1 MVEVPLHLSMKMKRN
16 VPRSSHQD
24 EKCKSSRSEDYEA
37 SRSRTEEEKMQR
49 RREWMLQQERERE
62 HERLKKKMIL
72 EYEMKRAREKGLPAP
87 KHSTPS
93 CSKSRSKSPRSQPR
107 RTSTSTSTSKKAPV
121 LSERLESLDGTV
133 PIFKGP
139 EGTQISANELRRIKV
154 DIHRNIP
161 GESKDTELQ
170 RDIINPEDVVVK
182 RREGEGSKPIF
193 ERDEIKGTS
202 EEIEERRTVVSVN
215 NENLE
220 GKSKTFKKRS
230 TSLSPVRTRS
240 HSPRRTSS
248 RHSRHEDSRHEDRGS
263 CRSNRERQSRD
274 GNSYREDRRR
284 TQLYSIEEERNRR
297 SRRDHSHSRERDQR
311 KWDKD
316 SRHRDGRSY
325 RECRER
331 SRERS
336 RERRDRDR
344 SRERRVPPQHYIEQ
358 IPVPIYYGNFPPRP
372 IMMGPL
378 VPIRGQVPL
387 GSNRHPTMIGPLRG
401 PFPPRFIPSDMYRL
415 RSPQNPR
422 FGPMF

>member
-248 RHSRHEDSRHEDRGS
+248 RHSSFTNASQGYGERTTWSKDKIFHVPDCMKTQDTKTEEVVEVIVTERTDDALSCIVLRKNGTGEVVVIIRIQERGT
-263 CRSNRERQSRD
+263 NEN
-274 GNSYREDRRR
+274 GIKI
-284 TQLYSIEEERNRR
+284 LVIEMGDLIE
-297 SRRDHSHSRERDQR
+297 SVERD
-311 KWDKD
+311 
-316 SRHRDGRSY
+316 
-325 RECRER
+325 RE
-331 SRERS
+331 S
-336 RERRDRDR
+336 
-344 SRERRVPPQHYIEQ
+344 VLGKGGIE
-358 IPVPIYYGNFPPRP
+358 IGLEKEEFLHNIISNKFLFLF
-372 IMMGPL
+372 IMVIFL
-378 VPIRGQVPL
+378 Q
-387 GSNRHPTMIGPLRG
+387 
-401 PFPPRFIPSDMYRL
+401 D
-415 RSPQNPR
+415 Q
-422 FGPMF
+422 

>member
-263 CRSNRERQSRD
+263 CRSN
-274 GNSYREDRRR
+274 SYREDRRR